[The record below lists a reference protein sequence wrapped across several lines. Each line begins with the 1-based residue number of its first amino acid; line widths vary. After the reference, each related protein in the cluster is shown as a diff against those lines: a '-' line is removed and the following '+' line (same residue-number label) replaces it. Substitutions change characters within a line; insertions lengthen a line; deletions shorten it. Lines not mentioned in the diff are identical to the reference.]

1 MQFSV
6 LLSLYKKESPFFLE
20 QSLDSVFTQTL
31 RADEVVMVEDG
42 PLTPEL
48 DAVVDKFSSL
58 YSELKIIKLDKNGG
72 LGRAL
77 NEGLKHCTYDLVVR
91 ADTDDICKYNRFE
104 KQVSFMES
112 HPGIDVCSASI
123 DEFVDDVDNVTSTR
137 SLPEEH
143 EQLYKFGQRRNPI
156 NHPVS
161 VFRKKAVE
169 AAGGYMHFYLFED
182 YYLWAR
188 MMMNGAKF
196 HNIHES
202 LLFFRYSPQMIKRR
216 GGWKYALTE
225 MKFQLTLYRIGYINI
240 LTMLENLLIRFGVRI
255 MPNCLRSKI
264 YSKLLRK

>member
-1 MQFSV
+1 MKFSV
-6 LLSLYKKESPFFLE
+6 LLSLYYKENPVFLSK
-20 QSLDSVFTQTL
+20 SLDSIFHQNL
-31 RADEVVMVEDG
+31 RADEIVLIEDG
-42 PLTPEL
+42 PLTEELYEVVSKYGKEYPEL
-48 DAVVDKFSSL
+48 KV
-58 YSELKIIKLDKNGG
+58 IKLEQNGG

-77 NEGLKHCTYDLVVR
+77 NEGLKHCTYDLIVR
-91 ADTDDICKYNRFE
+91 ADTDDICKPNRFE

-112 HPGIDVCSASI
+112 HPEIDVCSASI

-143 EQLYKFGQRRNPI
+143 EQLYKFGQRRNPV

-161 VFRKKAVE
+161 VFRRKAVE

-196 HNIHES
+196 HNIQES

-264 YSKLLRK
+264 YLKLLRK